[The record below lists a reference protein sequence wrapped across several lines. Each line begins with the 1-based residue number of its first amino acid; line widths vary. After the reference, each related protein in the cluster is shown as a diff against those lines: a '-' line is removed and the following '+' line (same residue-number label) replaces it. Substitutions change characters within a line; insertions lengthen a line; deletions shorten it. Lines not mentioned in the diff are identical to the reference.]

1 MSGSVVVGYTATDAG
16 RDALRLGSRIAA
28 GLGATLHLVIVLP
41 NEGTRSPIVP
51 PEKSYEKYLRTQA
64 EKWLRDAAVHV
75 PSGVTRSAHVR
86 FAESFGEGLIAA
98 ADEFAASM
106 IVIGGAGGGRF
117 GRYTLG
123 SVAQQLLHSSP
134 VPVALATSG
143 GVDADHPISR
153 ITCAVGNRPGSD
165 YLLESSVTL
174 ARTLGAELRLL
185 SLAAIDLPGG
195 MSADEARV
203 AAGDRAD
210 EIQAEATAN
219 LPDGQ
224 TVAVEVARGRSI
236 EDAVEHLDWD
246 ANEIALVGS
255 SRLAQPRRLFLGS
268 TAARMLHELPV
279 PMIVVPRE
287 RPEGA

>member
-16 RDALRLGSRIAA
+16 RDALRLGSRLAA

-41 NEGTRSPIVP
+41 SEGTRSPIVP
-51 PEKSYEKYLRTQA
+51 PEKSYEQYLRSQA
-64 EKWLRDAAVHV
+64 ETWLRDAAVHV
-75 PSGVTRSAHVR
+75 PAGVTRSAHVR
-86 FAESFGEGLIAA
+86 FGESFGEGLIAA
-98 ADEFAASM
+98 AEEFAASI

-134 VPVALATSG
+134 VPVALAASG

-153 ITCAVGNRPGSD
+153 VTCAVGNRPGAD
-165 YLLESSVTL
+165 YLLESSVAL
-174 ARTLGAELRLL
+174 SRALGAELRLL

-195 MSADEARV
+195 MSADEARI

-210 EIQAEATAN
+210 EIQAEATAQ

-236 EDAVEHLDWD
+236 EDATSHLDWD

>member
-75 PSGVTRSAHVR
+75 PTGVTRSAHVR

-203 AAGDRAD
+203 VAGDRAD